1 MLLSKLIQS
10 SVKNV
15 VRNNKKN
22 AIYHVDIYSFE
33 DLLGMGKLE
42 VKRDSRCHGTINHVG
57 DWESRARKIV
67 DIATT
72 PETIKETKEF
82 ILKLKQNK
90 RSK

>member
-1 MLLSKLIQS
+1 
-10 SVKNV
+10 
-15 VRNNKKN
+15 
-22 AIYHVDIYSFE
+22 
-33 DLLGMGKLE
+33 MGKLE